1 MKNDGGVS
9 MSLKQPISLK
19 KQLWLLLIL
28 LFCFLACCVVCA
40 VNVIRIEKVEIE
52 KKRKP
57 LKKIKENK
65 QVFLTL
71 TAIIGLSLLAV
82 FVLLFVVRGFT
93 SINLWEALALVLAAI
108 AAYWIP
114 IVIQYSG
121 LNIGWNGF
129 EDK

>member
-1 MKNDGGVS
+1 